1 MAADNDP
8 NPLGDAPVSS
18 EPPDATLYASP
29 PEEGYEPHPLFPLEH
44 DGRDARDIQFI
55 SFRRRRSSD
64 GRIENLPEDIP
75 ANEIRSWAEVFS
87 AWGGGEYKAIAKN
100 RHHRVIAYSPQNPGE
115 WMPIDTD
122 SKPFTPRSTTRYRTS
137 QPVPVPPVPAAP
149 PAPIATPTPPP
160 VPAAPPAS
168 APASPVDLAVMEL
181 LRERSERARPPQ
193 PTSDP
198 VLVELLHELRAQRSA
213 TNESA
218 MTEMVKALTLALVQQ
233 RQEPRTKVEPTTVA
247 VDLLKAMRD
256 LTPQAPPQPSVT
268 DRLAEYRQIRDLTTP
283 AAPAAP
289 LSEFGELKDLF
300 ASVMQADMM
309 TKGTREPPAPPPP
322 PPPAIERRQTPRRPL
337 VHVRGVGLVDIVEP
351 EPPPRIP
358 APELDLDALL
368 SDPVQRA
375 LVMKRLLAEE
385 RLGAA
390 PRGPQP
396 AEPAVPVPST
406 AAPKPIAAVPAP
418 PTTPEPAVPTPPAAP
433 PTPEP
438 IAAVPA
444 LPTASPEPIA
454 AMPKPPAARSRPI
467 THEDCERAVHS
478 LRTFSRMPPDL
489 QRAELA
495 KIPGMGSQ
503 SDEIMTAMN
512 ALPPEAWPEVVAHL
526 PSEVVRVL
534 LDGPG
539 GGP

>member
-137 QPVPVPPVPAAP
+137 QPVPVPHVPAAP
-149 PAPIATPTPPP
+149 PAPAATPTPLAAP
-160 VPAAPPAS
+160 APPAF
-168 APASPVDLAVMEL
+168 APASPANLAVMEL
-181 LRERSERARPPQ
+181 RREFHEYREERARPAQ
-193 PTSDP
+193 PTTDPMVVELLRELRVQRSATNQPASDP
-198 VLVELLHELRAQRSA
+198 VVVELLRELRAQRSA

-218 MTEMVKALTLALVQQ
+218 MTDMVKALTLALVQQ

-247 VDLLKAMRD
+247 VELLKAMRD

-322 PPPAIERRQTPRRPL
+322 PAIERRPTPRRPL

-418 PTTPEPAVPTPPAAP
+418 PTTQSQRCPHRPR
-433 PTPEP
+433 
-438 IAAVPA
+438 
-444 LPTASPEPIA
+444 LPDPRANRRSA
-454 AMPKPPAARSRPI
+454 CAARGHP
-467 THEDCERAVHS
+467 
-478 LRTFSRMPPDL
+478 
-489 QRAELA
+489 
-495 KIPGMGSQ
+495 
-503 SDEIMTAMN
+503 
-512 ALPPEAWPEVVAHL
+512 
-526 PSEVVRVL
+526 
-534 LDGPG
+534 
-539 GGP
+539 